1 MSVAFVPFFSD
12 MEIGIT
18 DEGVRVGVVEEG
30 GRVVLGRVE
39 ERAVDLVA
47 VDGDGLGTREGDDG
61 GEGVVGEDGAGGVL
75 GVADGVW
82 ALVLQE
88 AWWTERR
95 LRT

>member
-1 MSVAFVPFFSD
+1 MD
-12 MEIGIT
+12 IGIT

-30 GRVVLGRVE
+30 GMVVLGRVE

-47 VDGDGLGTREGDDG
+47 VDGDGVGAREGDDG

-75 GVADGVW
+75 GVSDGVW
-82 ALVLQE
+82 ALALQE
-88 AWWTERR
+88 AWWAERR